1 MAHGQET
8 GSGKPA
14 LRQALQARGLELDLI
29 FGLPSGPAAWNAPQQ
44 RPHTCQHPTTGHT
57 APKSPA
63 EKKSN
68 DSKGLHPSLSAASM
82 DSKADQR
89 RLTVKALGSEAC
101 QR

>member
-1 MAHGQET
+1 MPGEPSVLLLGVAAPFSSQ
-8 GSGKPA
+8 
-14 LRQALQARGLELDLI
+14 QVLI
-29 FGLPSGPAAWNAPQQ
+29 NQTWYQ
-44 RPHTCQHPTTGHT
+44 
-57 APKSPA
+57 SPA

-68 DSKGLHPSLSAASM
+68 DSKGLHSSPSAASR